1 MSHFPPAVVLLDSN
15 PWRQQGSLSTTDP
28 RDVYI
33 FGINNTKNINL
44 NLHDISV
51 GDDVDLRLY
60 SDSNGNR
67 ELDSNDQILSSST
80 NASNA
85 DDSINYL
92 ASEGIYFAVLDRYT
106 LGSQGNADYHLDLSA
121 GTFNLLPREINIG
134 QLFRG
139 GSGPQSFNNWV
150 GSTDTL
156 DTYAF
161 SLPRVGSGS
170 FHLVNIGLTGLTNDA
185 DIRIIQDFNNNRT
198 VDPGE
203 EIDSSA
209 NFGSSPESMTLG
221 LDGGEYFVQVYQWR
235 GNTNYQLTFS

>member
-1 MSHFPPAVVLLDSN
+1 MSNFPPAVVLLDSN
-15 PWRQQGSLSTTDP
+15 PWRQHDSLSAIDS

-33 FGINNTKNINL
+33 FGIDSTKNINL

-60 SDSNGNR
+60 RDSNGNR
-67 ELDSNDQILSSST
+67 ELDSNDQLLSSST
-80 NASNA
+80 NANT

-92 ASEGIYFAVLDRYT
+92 ASEGTYFAVLDRYAP
-106 LGSQGNADYHLDLSA
+106 GSQGNADYHLDLSA

-139 GSGPQSFNNWV
+139 GSGLQSFNDRVDN
-150 GSTDTL
+150 SDTV

-161 SLPRVGSGS
+161 SLPSVGSGS

-185 DIRIIQDFNNNRT
+185 DIRIIQDFNNNRI

-203 EIDSSA
+203 VIDSST

-221 LDGGEYFVQVYQWR
+221 LDGGEYFVQVYQWS